1 MERLGQVL
9 VQNACRFPDKAAII
23 EGRMELT
30 HPALLARV
38 SALAGALGDHGA
50 RRVAVVLPSGHDVVC
65 AHYATMIAGCEAM
78 LLDARMPPDDL
89 ADLLGR
95 FQPAVVITRSPEL
108 QPLTDLLGPT
118 VQSVFLLPS
127 VEDACCPRAKSQ
139 QAVQHVAWPGAPVW
153 SALRDW
159 GSLDE
164 VALVLCTTGTTG
176 ARKLVSLTERNVLA
190 AARNINEFTRIDAS
204 AREVT
209 PLPLHR
215 SFGLARARCLSLVGG
230 TLIISPPRGDRAL
243 ALIAQ
248 HQATGFS
255 AVPAFLR
262 MLIGTF
268 GLRLAR
274 YFAGLDYMEIGS
286 ASMEHGDKLFLIEAA
301 PRARIC
307 MHYGSTEA
315 SRSTFIEFRSERDKL
330 DTIGRPTPHVNL
342 RVVSEDGTPCSNGE
356 PGEIVVQGEHVCAGY
371 WGDDQLTAARLRQGW
386 LHTSDCGSIDAD
398 GYVRLLG
405 RMDDVMNVGGVKVS
419 PERIENVAKSLP
431 GVIDCAAVGG
441 RDSRGIYG
449 EVPLLYVVGDGS
461 TSLSAQRVKSYCAE
475 RLLPEEVPH
484 EVLFI
489 DAIPRTDT
497 GKIQRS
503 HLRAQ
508 HA

>member
-9 VQNACRFPDKAAII
+9 AHNARKFADKPAIV

-30 HPALLARV
+30 HHALLARV
-38 SALAGALGDHGA
+38 SALADALGAQGA

-65 AHYATMIAGCEAM
+65 AHYASMIAGCEAM
-78 LLDARMPPDDL
+78 LLDARMPQDDL
-89 ADLLGR
+89 VDSLGR

-108 QPLTDLLGPT
+108 QRLTDLLGSL
-118 VQSVFLLPS
+118 VQCVLILPCA
-127 VEDACCPRAKSQ
+127 EDASFPRVKSQ
-139 QAVQHVAWPGAPVW
+139 YAIQYLVWPDSPVW
-153 SALRDW
+153 SALRDC
-159 GSLDE
+159 GSLDQ

-190 AARNINEFTRIDAS
+190 AARNINEFTRIDES
-204 AREVT
+204 AKEVT

-215 SFGLARARCLSLVGG
+215 SFGLGRARCLSLVGG

-243 ALIAQ
+243 ALIAR

-255 AVPAFLR
+255 AVPAFFR
-262 MLIGTF
+262 MLIATF
-268 GLRLAR
+268 GGRLAR
-274 YFAGLDYMEIGS
+274 YFADLDYMEIGS
-286 ASMEHGDKLFLIEAA
+286 ASMEQGDKVFLIEAA

-315 SRSTFIEFRSERDKL
+315 SRSAFIEFRSERDKL
-330 DTIGRPTPHVNL
+330 STVGRPTPHVRL
-342 RVVSEDGTPCSNGE
+342 RVMSEDGTPCRNGE

-371 WGDDQLTAARLRQGW
+371 WGDDQLTAAGLRHGW

-419 PERIENVAKSLP
+419 PERIESVARDIP
-431 GVIDCAAVGG
+431 GVADCAAVG
-441 RDSRGIYG
+441 RHDSSGIYG
-449 EVPLLYVVGDGS
+449 ELPLLYVVGDGS
-461 TSLSAQRVKSYCAE
+461 TSLSARRIKSYCAE

-497 GKIQRS
+497 GKIQRA
-503 HLRAQ
+503 HLRALRT
-508 HA
+508 